1 MVHKMKKSILV
12 SICMA
17 GAVALS
23 GCTTASSTREDAPAA
38 KKAATAAAEKP
49 KLKKIEFKF
58 PKFEFP
64 KFKPVRKAGD
74 GTSVRTASMVKPGN
88 PFFASRDPA
97 DEFINDYREV
107 RDGDF
112 VLPAIP
118 VEKIDKQ
125 FLRQRVNYVTR
136 EKPGTIVVDVP
147 KRFLYLVEPNG
158 KAIRYGVGVGKAGFE
173 WSGDAYIAWKKQ
185 WPTWTPPA
193 EMISRKPELEKYSE
207 DNGGMQPGLDN
218 PLGARA
224 LYLYRD
230 GQDTRYRIHGTNE
243 PDSIGQAVSN
253 GCIRMLNEQVI
264 DLYGRVKVGS
274 PVVVLAA
281 T

>member
-1 MVHKMKKSILV
+1 
-12 SICMA
+12 
-17 GAVALS
+17 
-23 GCTTASSTREDAPAA
+23 
-38 KKAATAAAEKP
+38 
-49 KLKKIEFKF
+49 
-58 PKFEFP
+58 
-64 KFKPVRKAGD
+64 
-74 GTSVRTASMVKPGN
+74 MVKPGN

-224 LYLYRD
+224 LYLFQDGKDTLYRL
-230 GQDTRYRIHGTNE
+230 HGT
-243 PDSIGQAVSN
+243 PVWQSIGTAASS
-253 GCIRMLNEQVI
+253 GCIRLMNQDII
-264 DLYGRVKVGS
+264 DLYARVNGRPK
-274 PVVVLAA
+274 VVVKQ
-281 T
+281 